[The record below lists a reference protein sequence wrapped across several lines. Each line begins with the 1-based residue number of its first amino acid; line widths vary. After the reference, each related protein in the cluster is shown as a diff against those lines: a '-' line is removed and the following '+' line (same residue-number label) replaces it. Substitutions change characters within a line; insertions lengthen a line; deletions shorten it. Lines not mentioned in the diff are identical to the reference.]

1 MISYSQSTNI
11 KLYFEVLILIQLSE
25 LFLNE
30 VLVIL
35 NDIVKS
41 VICQFRET
49 ENKIYQQQL
58 MS

>member
-1 MISYSQSTNI
+1 MISYSQSSNI
-11 KLYFEVLILIQLSE
+11 KLYFEVLILLQLSE

-30 VLVIL
+30 ILVIL

-41 VICQFRET
+41 VICQLRET